1 MRMTQGG
8 HLAVCRAVA
17 PVRSPGL
24 GCSPPGRREVMRH
37 SARGPPLAGQ
47 ARSSPLLP
55 EPRRESNACSR
66 NKSEPTCDT
75 NTLKNCTHTHTH
87 TRRRPTTTSTHTQA
101 CTHKHTTRTNFLSE
115 EQYIET
121 FPPTPTAHPVPPP
134 FFPFLQKQV
143 TTLQRTVRTFENKRD
158 L

>member
-1 MRMTQGG
+1 MTAGSQGERPVILLLLLCTLGPSVSQAGKLLVVPVDGSHWLSLVGPLQPLQQRG
-8 HLAVCRAVA
+8 HDIMVLAPDASVYI
-17 PVRSPGL
+17 
-24 GCSPPGRREVMRH
+24 
-37 SARGPPLAGQ
+37 
-47 ARSSPLLP
+47 
-55 EPRRESNACSR
+55 N
-66 NKSEPTCDT
+66 
-75 NTLKNCTHTHTH
+75 